1 MKILLASHNKGKI
14 NEFVNLL
21 SDLNI
26 EFCLLDE
33 FEKVEE
39 PLEYGKT
46 LVENALIKAKYY
58 YDLFKLPVIADDTG
72 LFIKGLNNEPG
83 VHSARYSGNGE
94 DGNRKKVLENLKS
107 NDRSAYF
114 ETVLV
119 YFDGKTLIS
128 SNGRLFGEI
137 AYKEIGNM
145 GFGYDSIF
153 YLPSY
158 QKTLA
163 EIGPIEKNKISHRH
177 NAILEM
183 SFKLKFLLNEITHH
197 DYIEKLIIDVY
208 QTSAQSIERLPGGM
222 SNDTYLV
229 NLGDK
234 KKVVRIPGFSDNV
247 YVDRFNEYESL
258 KIVKG
263 HNLFVQFD
271 YFDEIT
277 GVKISPYIEEK
288 HEELDYKK
296 LSYTLE
302 ELHKNVKL
310 DKTYDPIK
318 QLAYYYRLNQIFEE
332 KLDPLFNELYQ
343 KIKSYAPYLNKR
355 PVVACHNDNQL
366 SNFILNK
373 DAYRL
378 IDFEFTGNND
388 PLFDYAC
395 FGNNDLSIGKK
406 AYSITVG
413 RDITEEENKVIELWY
428 SVQAMTWYLVASFK
442 DATGLGESLGLDF
455 KEIATMFLRKA
466 ENLLKKY

>member
-39 PLEYGKT
+39 PLEYGET

-83 VHSARYSGNGE
+83 VHAARYSGTGE

-137 AYKEIGNM
+137 AYKEIGDM

-153 YLPSY
+153 YIPSY

-183 SFKLKFLLNEITHH
+183 SFKLKFLLNEMTHQ

-229 NLGDK
+229 DLGDK

-247 YVDRFNEYESL
+247 YVDRYNEYESL

-288 HEELDYKK
+288 HEEPDYKK

-302 ELHKNVKL
+302 QLHNNVKFN
-310 DKTYDPIK
+310 KT
-318 QLAYYYRLNQIFEE
+318 
-332 KLDPLFNELYQ
+332 
-343 KIKSYAPYLNKR
+343 
-355 PVVACHNDNQL
+355 
-366 SNFILNK
+366 
-373 DAYRL
+373 
-378 IDFEFTGNND
+378 
-388 PLFDYAC
+388 
-395 FGNNDLSIGKK
+395 
-406 AYSITVG
+406 
-413 RDITEEENKVIELWY
+413 
-428 SVQAMTWYLVASFK
+428 
-442 DATGLGESLGLDF
+442 
-455 KEIATMFLRKA
+455 
-466 ENLLKKY
+466 